1 MIQPLK
7 PQHFQETFRSILME
21 VAEVDVQKLHPKA
34 TLKDELGLD
43 SLDMVELVMIFEKE
57 FMISLPDHQWMRAK
71 TVADIEGLIRDLLM
85 IQVERKMPKPEAE
98 STAA

>member
-7 PQHFQETFRSILME
+7 PQNFQETFRSILME
-21 VAEVDVQKLHPKA
+21 VAEVDVQRLHIQAKLRE
-34 TLKDELGLD
+34 ELGLD

-71 TVADIEGLIRDLLM
+71 TVGDVETLIKGVLM
-85 IQVERKMPKPEAE
+85 IEVEKNLSPEPEAN
-98 STAA
+98 AA